1 MIFAHSSDK
10 SKCNLGELSDLPDSS
25 KTPFENI
32 AKVQANKTWTLG
44 ASSTGL
50 NTASFFIL
58 DTKATEIMIEA
69 EVTID
74 NETDIISIVI
84 PTEKIM
90 HIGKMYNARL
100 GNQGFDCI
108 YQVSTNGRSLYVKI
122 DSFTHV
128 SAAVSA
134 LSTNVYYKA

>member
-50 NTASFFIL
+50 NRASFFIL

-74 NETDIISIVI
+74 NATEMISVI
-84 PTEKIM
+84 LPTEKIM
-90 HIGKMYNARL
+90 HIGKMHYARL
-100 GNQGFDCI
+100 GTPGFYCI
-108 YQVSTNGRSLYVKI
+108 YQVATNGRSLYVQV

-128 SAAVSA
+128 STTVNS
-134 LSTNVYYKA
+134 LVTSVYYKV

>member
-50 NTASFFIL
+50 NTAWFFIL

-74 NETDIISIVI
+74 NATEMISII
-84 PTEKIM
+84 LPTEKIM
-90 HIGKMYNARL
+90 HIGKMHYARL
-100 GNQGFDCI
+100 GTPGFYCI
-108 YQVSTNGRSLYVKI
+108 YQVTTNGRSLYVKV

-128 SAAVSA
+128 SATVNA